1 MLSTFISIRQVW
13 GEFPVM
19 DFKKK
24 ILLVEDSQFQR
35 VICVSQLKQAGFENI
50 EVAEDGNVA
59 YSRLEE
65 IEIDLI
71 LCDWEMPELNG
82 IQLLKKVKKKPS
94 LKHIPFVMLTS
105 MQDEKLCQEALN
117 EGAFD
122 YIIKPAN
129 PDLLKEKLERVS

>member
-1 MLSTFISIRQVW
+1 
-13 GEFPVM
+13 M

-35 VICVSQLKQAGFENI
+35 AICISQLQQAGFENI
-50 EVAEDGNVA
+50 EIAEDGKIA

-82 IQLLKKVKKKPS
+82 IQLLKKVKKNPS
-94 LKHIPFVMLTS
+94 LKHIPFVMLSS
-105 MQDEKLCQEALN
+105 MQDEKICQEALE
-117 EGAFD
+117 EGALD

-129 PDLLKEKLERVS
+129 PELLKEKLERIS